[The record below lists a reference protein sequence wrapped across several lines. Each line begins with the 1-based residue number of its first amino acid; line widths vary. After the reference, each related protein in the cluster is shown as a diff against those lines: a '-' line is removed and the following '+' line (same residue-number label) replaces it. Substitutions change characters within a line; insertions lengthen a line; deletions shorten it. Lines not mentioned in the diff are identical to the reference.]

1 MRNFLI
7 SLEIRENIIATLS
20 LTSFTGI
27 EYGNIKN
34 FSYQCLIPQKIYAD
48 LLPSNIIFN
57 TLHEWTTKTIVQIF

>member
-34 FSYQCLIPQKIYAD
+34 FSYQCLILRQGLKVI
-48 LLPSNIIFN
+48 
-57 TLHEWTTKTIVQIF
+57 